1 MYARKSF
8 SVRICV
14 CQMIIEKKPG
24 ERERERKKKGR
35 WSRKRE
41 QENIYINI
49 RMMSPVV
56 ANLRQPILP
65 SLRLREKRHHV
76 EIGNLYITNT

>member
-1 MYARKSF
+1 MSNDNRKKTG
-8 SVRICV
+8 R
-14 CQMIIEKKPG
+14 K
-24 ERERERKKKGR
+24 REREKKKGKMEQKER
-35 WSRKRE
+35 ARE
-41 QENIYINI
+41 YIYINI